1 MKKQLHNSLF
11 SQFIWLFTMLLTT
24 GITHAQISTYTF
36 TNTLGTYTPITGG
49 NVVNATTADDDN
61 NYALQPIGFTFN
73 YGAGSYTS
81 VGISANGYVR
91 LGSTTLTYYGTS
103 LSSQLQTLSA
113 FNGDLQGKGMTTSE
127 IRIQTLGTAPNRVC
141 VIQWR
146 DWGRYQ
152 NTTYPNDTLNFQI
165 RLREDSAAVEFVYGS
180 CALASTGTGP
190 WGVQVGINGDVLT
203 DFNLRTGASFI
214 TNTAGT
220 ANTQQ
225 INASNTAVPDLG
237 RSYRW
242 GPAPMVLDS
251 VYTFQ
256 NSSSVVRGATNRV
269 ILNIKVYTSG
279 VLSPFNVSNL
289 NFNTNGTTL
298 PSDIVNAKV
307 YFTGTNNTFNATSQ
321 YGATI
326 TAPSGTMTFTGSQ
339 TLVPGVNN
347 FWITYDVS
355 NTATVNNFLDA
366 EFNNITI
373 NSTPVTPL
381 NTTAPT
387 GSRQIRG
394 QLSGAYTIGATGNYT
409 SITQAFG
416 DLSSL
421 GMIGPVTFEL
431 LDPIYN
437 STTGEVFPITL
448 SNVSGNNANN
458 TITLRSANLN
468 NAVILGNNATSL
480 FIIEGV
486 KYFTIDGRWDPTDTA
501 RHITIENTSTSAT
514 TANVLIFRNEASANT
529 VRNTIIRY
537 AANNTSTIPT
547 NSAIFVGGTTN
558 LIGVGNDSLN
568 FLYNIFAPSGGLYYG
583 TAITFSGQSLTQQ
596 NDWARID
603 SNWFYGHRIFGV
615 NIASTS
621 QGNGR
626 QFLIRGNSFYDTVA
640 VAPNPNAWTG
650 LHSDIYMNA
659 GNAASWGHQIT
670 GNYMGG
676 QGPFAS
682 GPRQFVNPGTASI
695 YNIWYN
701 ASNIT
706 PGARVANNWITN
718 QIYNQGGVASFYYP
732 YHYYISTGY
741 VDVLGNVIGHPTDTH
756 SVRYDNNSGTCMYGL
771 YMFHTAPTNIKFNRV
786 QNVTVN
792 STGSNGYVGIYH
804 AATTIGEAF
813 VDSNIVNRFFTRASS
828 TSTSTCAAFGG
839 LFISNSSPTHYI
851 RGNII
856 GGPTA
861 EDSVSVFSS
870 NPLNPSVSTPVTSSM
885 YGIWNNAGISQVSN
899 NFIGNLYTNSS
910 STGTST
916 SASLVGI
923 HQVSGTGGSLVINNT
938 VSDLINRNPAAGTIT
953 YGITSLSAT
962 TTLTSNTIRNITT
975 NSTST
980 GTSTATSLAG
990 IYISSSQIQTTT
1002 NNTIRNL
1009 VSLTSAGTQVVGI
1022 QSQVNALNLVRG
1034 NSISQLISNTTNSNT
1049 ANSSGIVGINI
1060 TAFQLNQTVDSNTI
1074 VDLISTNSGASV
1086 NPSITGIAFSG
1097 SATVVGNN
1105 SAVTRNR
1112 IWGLTHTYPSA
1123 PTPVGAI
1130 QHGINISNGTVTV
1143 ANNLVRL
1150 GRDSAG
1156 VVQLRPGQYRG
1167 IISAASSNQVRIYH
1181 NNVLVEFAPDYG
1193 TGGSP
1198 NPSTGCLEFTGN
1210 ASAPGFIDVR
1220 NNIFANNSVNG
1231 GTSTLNHYNEMYS
1244 TSSALLTTNTNLLS
1258 NVASANSFVARW
1270 NATNYTGLNDFRTAT
1285 RQAGASGMGNPLFIA
1300 PNASSALINL
1310 QVGATNPAESMGD
1323 TTVMAF
1329 VSNDANGLNR
1339 AAFGPVD
1346 IGASA
1351 GNFTLSSDSIA
1362 PLIYYTPL
1370 TNTSSPAARTFTAT
1384 LFDGTGFPTD
1394 TAFGPRVYYKKSTQL
1409 TWVNTPGTFVSG
1421 TVRNRVYSFTID
1433 HTLLGGLLPGDIVQY
1448 YVIAAD
1454 TGVGN
1459 INSNPAY
1466 AVAVNTGSVTTH
1478 PAVTNSY
1485 LFNDPVPTV
1494 VYLGTGAGSPAFTT
1508 LTGTGGLFETINNSA
1523 LQGNTLVLV
1532 QSNVTEPATVELN
1545 KWLEVGTGGYQL
1557 TIRPA
1562 SNTQVII
1569 SGGNASANGMIR
1581 FNNTDNVRILGWDT
1595 LGTPNDT
1602 NLIIRSSS
1610 TSTPAIGFVNGGSTD
1625 TLQSVIFES
1634 RVSGTTSGVIFIPAT
1649 TAASTRGVS
1658 NVLVNNCWI
1667 RQDLTGTTFAANGI
1681 YAAGSSPRFNTD
1693 ITVNNSKFAN
1703 FTQSGVFFTSGT
1715 GSNIRITNNH
1725 FYYNYGTNTSTTL
1738 NVINLTPGTT
1748 SNSNGNL
1755 VTGNFIGGRDLFA
1768 AGLPWTN
1775 NASVTFNGITLS
1787 TGTASGTSVNNNVI
1801 QNFNFTSTT
1810 TTLTLT
1816 GIFAQGTSSVYVI
1829 NNNRIGSNNMAE
1841 SILSNNNGR
1850 FIGINTTTTGNVTLN
1865 NDSIINIRVVNT
1877 GTIAA
1882 LTGILSQSGST
1893 SVVNINN
1900 NFISNLFTS
1909 SSNTGTANTTCALI
1923 GIASTHSTLNLTI
1936 NNNTIRSLVAPT
1948 AAATLIRGIWVS
1960 SGTPTLNGNT
1970 VFGIQTNSTAA
1981 GTLTTNAVTGIAS
1994 TTTLNG
2000 FISISNN
2007 TVDSVWRTGT
2017 LVSSQMIGIQYNS
2030 GGTQTAN
2037 VNGNIIRNLNLVSSS
2052 TGTTTSSALVGL
2064 YVNAA
2069 ATVNSN
2075 YNDNRISVLNHLSN
2089 AGSNIVGMYMAT
2101 SVSVNGN
2108 SSTAARNLV
2117 HSLRSDA
2124 TSAVSVQTGILN
2136 QQGFVTY
2143 ANNMIRMGIDSSGTA
2158 YVNPST
2164 IRGIWHVNSTQSF
2177 YYHNS
2182 VLIGGQPSTGTAN
2195 TFAFDRTISI
2205 ISGQQIDL
2213 RNNIFANIASNTGTA
2228 SGFHFGTSHQDSL
2241 RTVSNYNII
2250 YTPGTGG
2257 IAARIGQFN
2266 TNYTLLSGSNTSY
2279 KAIVG
2284 LDMISSSADPGFGAA
2299 ALAAAPNVT
2308 LALSATTPAERGG
2321 DPSVTVVTNDYFGNS
2336 RSSLTPTDVGAHA
2349 GNFNMIDAFPPA
2361 ISYTPLTNAGSLTGT
2376 RSLTNVT
2383 ITDNNGIVMSGA
2395 NRPRIYYTRDG
2406 ITWFSGGALTV
2417 TGTSTNAVASF
2428 AIDYLSFSPALTLS
2442 DTVRYFVVAQDAA
2455 GNLQS
2460 FPALASGTNVN
2471 TLVEYPLNPFRYSFL
2486 PVIAANTVI
2495 PVGAGQ
2501 TYTSLTNA
2509 GGLFEFIN
2517 NRTLGGN
2524 VFVEITSD
2532 ITNESGLVALNK
2544 FAEDGPGAG
2553 TFTLTI
2559 RPDATA
2565 TTPRT
2570 IQGNFL
2576 NTSSVNGL
2584 ITLIG
2589 ADRVKFTGIRN
2600 GGSPTERL
2608 LRFRNVATTG
2618 AYAAN
2623 TGNGVFVVSSA
2634 SGVVMRNL
2642 IVESGNSN
2650 TAGGSIEFRVGNNS
2664 QFLTTPCSFDTVT
2677 NCILTNNTLATL
2689 PDGIPGNA
2697 GIYSLGQPNVYNNNI
2712 VITDN
2717 QISNFVVA
2725 GVGVVGNNGD
2735 GFVITGNSFFYN
2747 LGFVPNIT
2755 GTFQAIVFL
2764 GGSFSSGN
2772 NMSNNFIGGSAP
2784 NCGGTAWTNPNNI
2797 GFYGIRASVGNG
2809 ANSLFNNN
2817 TIQNLAFTNNAATQ
2831 LFNGIRVEAG
2841 NAVINNNQI
2850 GHPTNTN
2857 SILWSTGGT
2866 FYGIYY
2872 FGVNNVTYQN
2882 NAVQGINMNV
2892 ANVSPQFIGL
2902 YHQSG
2907 SIVGNISGNTI
2918 GHNTTPNSI
2927 FIASNQTHYGMLLS
2941 VLAAYSSNYTVSNN
2955 LIANM
2960 TATATGTGGIMYG
2973 MLVQSNSFP
2982 IITNNTVHNLRSASI
2997 STSTAGIAAGIVV
3010 SASSATNTVL
3020 NNTVYAI
3027 RGTNTGA
3034 TPSSVFGIYMS
3045 AGQDNVFR
3053 NNRIYDITNASTST
3067 SLNPAPTVA
3076 GLAIAFASNQI
3087 FVQNNQISLGTG
3099 LTQDIQVKGIWLFT
3113 NSVAVTMNAHNNT
3126 IVIDGATTSG
3136 IQNTYGYLR
3145 GNNTGTEINTYNNFR
3160 NNIIVNRRTGGTGFH
3175 YALSN
3180 QASSPSN
3187 TTWLNT
3193 SSAYNLLS
3201 TANVNAVGEWG
3212 LSNNNLANWR
3222 LNSTGDVL
3230 SYYVQAGTGAGQLN
3244 INNLFTNI
3252 AAGNLGL
3259 NTSNAEV
3266 WYAYGKGI
3274 TGSEINNLNTDFN
3287 GNTRSTT
3294 QGIATTIGSVH
3305 MTGAPSMLPIAA
3317 TASAAPAASTT
3328 TSYTFAGRPVAS
3340 INWGASAPTS
3350 ATVYDFTGVNP
3361 PSSPAGNFNN
3371 RYVRADISGGTAPYN
3386 YGLVYNFNAAN
3397 LGTTIN
3403 GNNIRLATSN
3413 VAVPTSWTTQFTT
3426 SSNASTGIASVS
3438 GLSSTGSFITF
3449 TGTELAAPPTINV
3462 VSPSAASIGAA
3473 VTIRGSLFTGSTAL
3487 NFNGVAQTV
3496 YTIVDDTT
3504 ITTTVPAGATT
3515 GPIQITNAFGTGTSA
3530 FNFTVIPAP
3539 TIASF
3544 SPSSGTFNSAVTITG
3559 TGFTWATGVRFN
3571 GQNASFTVVNNTTIN
3586 TNVPAGSTTGNIRVT
3601 NGTDSV
3607 ESSSAYTV
3615 FQAPTVTSFTPSTG
3629 PAGTT
3634 VTITGTEFNSITSVR
3649 FNGVNASFTVNSTTS
3664 ITATVP
3670 SGASTGAITVVNGS
3684 GTGTSGTNFTVT
3696 LPPSISGFSP
3706 SSGGVGSSVV
3716 ITGTNF
3722 TGATAVSFNGTAAA
3736 SFTVNSSSQI
3746 TAVVGTGTT
3755 TGNIIVVT
3763 PSGADTSVTPYTVI
3777 ADLIVSTSATVSGT
3791 YNSITV
3797 TGTGV
3802 ATLGGTLTA
3811 LGNTVIQTGGTINF
3825 GTEVLSGIG
3834 NFTAQSGS
3842 RIIVGSP
3849 QGIDAVGISGN
3860 IQVNGTRTINAGARV
3875 EYAAITG
3882 NQNTGN
3888 LISNVDTI
3896 IVNLGSGDLILN
3908 NSMTVNRHLEFT
3920 TGSIRLGANN
3930 LTIGSTG
3937 SIVNATSTN
3946 YVKTNGI
3953 GTLRRTV
3960 QNNSTNV
3967 VYPVGSLSSFTPA
3980 QVQLNGTSTTDIIS
3994 VRVFNGVLANA
4005 TSGLPLATSMVDR
4018 TWAISETVAGGS
4030 NATITLTWNSL
4041 EEVGGFNRTQ
4051 SAVSRY
4057 NTGNNQWTYVGTAF
4071 GAATGT
4077 DPYSRSISGVTSLT
4091 FFTLGDSFATSLPVN
4106 LVSFAGKGLNEDVLL
4121 TWTTASEQ
4129 NNRGFSVE
4137 RSTDGENFT
4146 EINFVNGKEYSVVR
4160 VNYELLDEG
4169 AFAATQANTL
4179 YYRLRQVDF
4188 DGTETLSSVVSVNRD
4203 TKAVTSVKAYP
4214 NPFNAGLQVEVVSVQ
4229 DAEYTLT
4236 VTDSQGRVISNR
4248 DVMIEKGMNRISLE
4262 ELDNLKGGIYF
4273 VRLNGAEST
4282 TLKVVK
4288 TN

>member
-1 MKKQLHNSLF
+1 MKKQLLTHKQSRVGLF
-11 SQFIWLFTMLLTT
+11 LTLLLL
-24 GITHAQISTYTF
+24 GISVQAQIAGYTF

-49 NVVNATTADDDN
+49 TVLSTTTDDDN
-61 NYALQPIGFTFN
+61 NYALQPIGFNFT
-73 YGAGSYTS
+73 YGGATYTT
-81 VGISANGYVR
+81 VGISANGYAR
-91 LGSTTLTYYGTS
+91 LGNTTGVFYGNV
-103 LSSQLQTLSA
+103 LSNQLQTLSPL
-113 FNGDLQGKGMTTSE
+113 NGDLQGKGLVTSE
-127 IRIQTLGTAPNRVC
+127 IRIQTIGTAPSRVC

-146 DWGRYQ
+146 DWGRYL
-152 NTTYPNDTLNFQI
+152 NTSFPSDTLNFQI
-165 RLREDSAAVEFVYGS
+165 RIREDSSAVEFVYGP
-180 CALASTGTGP
+180 CALISTGTGP
-190 WGVQVGINGDVLT
+190 WNVGVGINGDLLT
-203 DFNLRTGASFI
+203 DYSIRTGASFI
-214 TNTAGT
+214 TNTAAT

-225 INASNTAVPDLG
+225 IAASNTAFPDLG
-237 RSYRW
+237 RTYRFM
-242 GPAPMVLDS
+242 PTPMTLDS
-251 VYTFQ
+251 VYTLQ
-256 NSSSVVRGATNRV
+256 NSLATTRGATNQV
-269 ILNIKVYTSG
+269 ILNVKVYTTGLVSP
-279 VLSPFNVSNL
+279 LSVSNL
-289 NFNTNGTTL
+289 NFNTNGSSAI
-298 PSDIVNAKV
+298 SDITNAKL
-307 YFTGTNNTFNATSQ
+307 YFTGTNNTFNTTSQ
-321 YGATI
+321 YGSTI
-326 TAPSGTMTFTGSQ
+326 ASPSGAMSFSGTQ
-339 TLVPGVNN
+339 NLQPGVNN
-347 FWITYDVS
+347 FWLTYDVA
-355 NTATVNNFLDA
+355 NTAAVNNLLDA
-366 EFNNITI
+366 EFNTITI
-373 NSTPVTPL
+373 NSTPVAPL
-381 NTTAPT
+381 NTTSPT
-387 GSRQIRG
+387 GARQIKG
-394 QLSGAYTIGATGNYT
+394 ALSGTYTIGATGNYT
-409 SITQAFG
+409 SITQALG

-421 GMIGPVTFEL
+421 GMIGPVIFEL
-431 LDPIYN
+431 TDPLYN
-437 STTGEVFPITL
+437 SSTGEVFPITL
-448 SNVSGNNANN
+448 SNVSGSNAVN
-458 TITLRSANLN
+458 TITLRTANLN
-468 NAVILGNNATSL
+468 TATITGNSASSI
-480 FIIEGV
+480 FIVEGA
-486 KYFTIDGRWDPTDTA
+486 KYFTIDGRWSSTDTTKNL
-501 RHITIENTSTSAT
+501 IIENTNTTT
-514 TANVLIFRNEASANT
+514 TANVIIFRNEASANT
-529 VRNTIIRY
+529 VRNTIIRF
-537 AANNTSTIPT
+537 ASNNTSTAPT
-547 NSAIFVGGTTN
+547 NGAIFVGGTTN
-558 LIGVGNDSLN
+558 LIGVGNDSLT
-568 FLYNIFAPSGGLYYG
+568 FIYNTFAPSGGLYYG
-583 TAITFSGQSLTQQ
+583 SAISFVGQSLTQQ

-615 NIASTS
+615 YVASNNS
-621 QGNGR
+621 GNGR
-626 QFLIRGNSFYDTVA
+626 QFLIRGNSFYDTVS
-640 VAPNPNAWTG
+640 VAPNLNAWTG
-650 LHSDIYMNA
+650 THSDIYMNPA
-659 GNAASWGHQIT
+659 NAASWGHQII

-682 GPRQFVNPGTASI
+682 GPRQFINPGTAFI
-695 YNIWYN
+695 YTIWYN

-706 PGARVANNWITN
+706 AGARIANNWVTN
-718 QIYNQGGVASFYYP
+718 QIYNQAGTASFYYP
-732 YHYYISTGY
+732 YHIYISTGY

-756 SVRYDNNSGTCMYGL
+756 SVRYDNNSGVCMYGI
-771 YMFHTAPTNIKFNRV
+771 YMFHSAPTSIKFNRI

-792 STGSNGYVGIYH
+792 STGSNGYVAIYH
-804 AATTIGEAF
+804 STTTIGEAF

-828 TSTSTCAAFGG
+828 TSTVTCAAFGG
-839 LFISNSSPTHYI
+839 MFISNSSPTHYI
-851 RGNII
+851 RGNVI
-856 GGPTA
+856 GGVGV
-861 EDSVSVFSS
+861 EDSISVFSS
-870 NPLNPSVSTPVTSSM
+870 NPLNPSVSVPVTSSM
-885 YGIWNNAGISQVSN
+885 YGIYNNAGIGQVLN
-899 NFIGNLYTNSS
+899 NYVGNLYTNSS
-910 STGTST
+910 STSTST
-916 SASLVGI
+916 GASLVGI
-923 HQVSGTGGSLVINNT
+923 HQASGTGGGIVANNT
-938 VSDLINRNPAAGTIT
+938 VSDLINRTTAGNIT

-962 TTLTSNTIRNITT
+962 AVLTGNTVRNLTT
-975 NSTST
+975 NTTST
-980 GTSTATSLAG
+980 GTSTGASLVG
-990 IYISSSQIQTTT
+990 IFVSSSQTQTTT

-1009 VSLTSAGTQVVGI
+1009 VSLGSASTQTIGI
-1022 QSQVNALNLVRG
+1022 QSQVSALNLVRG

-1049 ANSSGIVGINI
+1049 STSSGIVGINI
-1060 TAFQLNQTVDSNTI
+1060 TSSQLNQTVDSNSI
-1074 VDLISTNSGASV
+1074 IDLVSTNNGAAV

-1097 SATVVGNN
+1097 SSTVIGNN

-1123 PTPVGAI
+1123 PTPTGAI

-1143 ANNLVRL
+1143 ANNLIRL

-1156 VVQLRPGQYRG
+1156 VVLARPGQYRG
-1167 IISAASSNQVRIYH
+1167 IISTASSNQVRIYH
-1181 NNVLVEFAPDYG
+1181 NNVLIDFAPDYG
-1193 TGGSP
+1193 AGGTP

-1210 ASAPGFIDVR
+1210 AFAPGFIDVR
-1220 NNIFANNSVNG
+1220 NNIFANTSVNA

-1244 TSSALLTTNTNLLS
+1244 TSNLLLSTNTNILFNS
-1258 NVASANSFVARW
+1258 GSSNSFVARW
-1270 NATNYTGLNDFRTAT
+1270 SATNYATLNAFRAASTL
-1285 RQAGASGMGNPLFIA
+1285 AGASGVANPGFVA
-1300 PNASSALINL
+1300 PLANSASVNI
-1310 QVGATNPAESMGD
+1310 QVSSPTPVEGMGD
-1323 TTVMAF
+1323 TTLISF
-1329 VSNDANGLNR
+1329 VSNDVNGLNR
-1339 AAFGPVD
+1339 SAFGPVD

-1351 GNFTLSSDSIA
+1351 GNYTLSTDSIA
-1362 PLIYYTPL
+1362 PLIYYTAL

-1384 LFDGTGFPTD
+1384 LYDGTGFPID
-1394 TAFGPRVYYKKSTQL
+1394 TAFGPRVYYKNSTQL

-1421 TVRNRVYSFTID
+1421 SIRNRVYSFTID
-1433 HTLLGGLLPGDIVQY
+1433 HALLGGLLPGDVVQY
-1448 YVIAAD
+1448 YVLAAD
-1454 TGVGN
+1454 TGTGN

-1466 AVAVNTGSVTTH
+1466 AIATNTGNVTTH
-1478 PAVTNSY
+1478 PAQTNSY

-1494 VYLGTGAGSPAFTT
+1494 VYLGTGAGTPAFTS
-1508 LTGTGGLFETINNSA
+1508 LTGTGGLFSTINNSA

-1532 QSNVTEPATVELN
+1532 QSNVTEPGTVELN

-1557 TIRPA
+1557 TIRPVN
-1562 SNTQVII
+1562 NTQYIL
-1569 SGGNASANGMIR
+1569 SGTATNSNGMIR

-1595 LGTPNDT
+1595 LGTVNDT

-1610 TSTPAIGFVNGGSTD
+1610 TSTPAVGFVNGGSTD
-1625 TLQSVIFES
+1625 TLQNVILES
-1634 RVSGTTSGVIFIPAT
+1634 RVTGTTSGVLLIPT
-1649 TAASTRGVS
+1649 TSSTATRGVS
-1658 NVLVNNCWI
+1658 NVFVNNCWF
-1667 RQDLTGTTFAANGI
+1667 RQDLTGGAAFAANGI
-1681 YAAGSSPRFNTD
+1681 YAAGTSPRFNSS

-1715 GSNIRITNNH
+1715 GDNIRITNNH
-1725 FYYNYGTNTSTTL
+1725 FYYNYGINTSTS
-1738 NVINLTPGTT
+1738 VIPINFTPSTT
-1748 SNSNGNL
+1748 SNSNGNF
-1755 VTGNFIGGRDLFA
+1755 VTGNFIGGRALFA
-1768 AGLPWTN
+1768 DGLPWTN
-1775 NASVTFNGITLS
+1775 NASVAFTGISLN
-1787 TGTASGTSVNNNVI
+1787 TGTASGTVVNNNII
-1801 QNFNFTSTT
+1801 QNINFTSTT
-1810 TTLTLT
+1810 NTSTLT
-1816 GIFAQGTSSVYVI
+1816 GIFAQGISAVYTI
-1829 NNNRIGSNNMAE
+1829 NNNRIGSTVMAQ

-1850 FIGINTTTTGNVTLN
+1850 FIGINTTTTGNVTVQ
-1865 NDSIINIRVVNT
+1865 NDTIMNIQVLNT
-1877 GTIAA
+1877 GTVAA
-1882 LTGILSQSGST
+1882 LAGIWSQSGST
-1893 SVVNINN
+1893 SVVNISNN
-1900 NFISNLFTS
+1900 IINNLFTT

-1923 GIASTHSTLNLTI
+1923 GIATTHSTLNLNI

-1948 AAATLIRGIWVS
+1948 AASTLIRGIWVS

-1970 VFGIQTNSTAA
+1970 VFGIQTNSTAI

-1994 TTTLNG
+1994 TTTFNG
-2000 FISISNN
+2000 QLSISNN

-2030 GGTQTAN
+2030 GGTQNAN
-2037 VNGNIIRNLNLVSSS
+2037 VSGNVVRNLNLVSSS

-2089 AGSNIVGMYMAT
+2089 AASNIVGMYMAT
-2101 SVSVNGN
+2101 SVGVIGN
-2108 SSTAARNLV
+2108 NSTAARNLV
-2117 HSLRSDA
+2117 HSLGSTA
-2124 TSAVSVQTGILN
+2124 TTAVTVQTGILN

-2143 ANNMIRMGIDSSGTA
+2143 ANNMVRMGIDSSGTA
-2158 YVNPST
+2158 YTNPAI
-2164 IRGIWHVNSTQSF
+2164 IRGIWHVNAAQAF

-2182 VLIGGQPSTGTAN
+2182 VLIGGQPSSGSAN
-2195 TFAFDRTISI
+2195 TFAFDRTVSI
-2205 ISGQQIDL
+2205 TSGQQIDL
-2213 RNNIFANIASNTGTA
+2213 RNNIFANIASNAGTA

-2241 RTVSNYNII
+2241 RTVSNFNII

-2257 IAARIGQFN
+2257 IAARIAQFN
-2266 TNYTLLSGSNTSY
+2266 TNYASLGGSPTSY
-2279 KAIVG
+2279 KSIVG
-2284 LDMISSSADPGFGAA
+2284 LDMTSSSADPGFGSA
-2299 ALAAAPNVT
+2299 ALAAAPNVDLS
-2308 LALSATTPAERGG
+2308 LAANTPAERSG
-2321 DPSVTVVTNDYFGNS
+2321 DPTVTVVTTDYFANS

-2349 GNFNMIDAFPPA
+2349 GNFNMIDAFPPT
-2361 ISYTPLTNAGSLTGT
+2361 ISYTPLTNAGSFTGT

-2395 NRPRIYYTRDG
+2395 NRPRIYYSRTG
-2406 ITWFSGGALTV
+2406 SSIWYSSGAVTV

-2428 AIDYLSFSPALTLS
+2428 SIDYLSFSPALSQT
-2442 DTVRYFVVAQDAA
+2442 DTIRYFVVAQDAA
-2455 GNLQS
+2455 SNLQS
-2460 FPALASGTNVN
+2460 FPALATGTNVN
-2471 TLVEYPLNPFRYSFL
+2471 SLVDYPLNPFRYSFL

-2532 ITNESGLVALNK
+2532 ITNETGAVQLNK

-2565 TTPRT
+2565 TSPRT
-2570 IQGNFL
+2570 VQGNFL

-2608 LRFRNVATTG
+2608 LRFRNVAATG

-2623 TGNGVFVVSSA
+2623 TGNAVFVVSSA

-2677 NCILTNNTLATL
+2677 NCILTNNTIATL

-2697 GIYSLGQPNVYNNNI
+2697 GIYSFGQPNVYNNNI
-2712 VITDN
+2712 VITNN

-2735 GFVITGNSFFYN
+2735 GFVITGNSFFYS

-2755 GTFQAIVFL
+2755 GTFQGIVFL

-2817 TIQNLAFTNNAATQ
+2817 TVQNLAFTNNAATQ
-2831 LFNGIRVEAG
+2831 LFTGIRVEAG

-2866 FYGIYY
+2866 FYGIHY

-2882 NAVQGINMNV
+2882 NNVQGINMNV
-2892 ANVSPQFIGL
+2892 ANVTPQFIGL
-2902 YHQSG
+2902 YHQNG
-2907 SIVGNISGNTI
+2907 SVVGNISGNTI
-2918 GHNTTPNSI
+2918 GHNTTANSI
-2927 FIASNQTHYGMLLS
+2927 SIASNTTHYGMFLS
-2941 VLAAYSSNYTVSNN
+2941 VLAAYSPSYTVSNN
-2955 LIANM
+2955 TIANM
-2960 TATATGTGGIMYG
+2960 TATATGTGGLMYG
-2973 MLVQSNSFP
+2973 MLVTNNAFP
-2982 IITNNTVHNLRSASI
+2982 TIANNTVHNLRSASI

-3010 SASSATNTVL
+3010 SASSATNTVI

-3034 TPSSVFGIYMS
+3034 TPSSVHGIYMT
-3045 AGQDNVFR
+3045 AGQDNIFR
-3053 NNRIYDITNASTST
+3053 SNRVYDITSSSTST
-3067 SLNPAPTVA
+3067 SLNPTPTVA
-3076 GLAIAFASNQI
+3076 GIAIAGASNQI
-3087 FVQNNQISLGTG
+3087 YLLNNQITLGTG
-3099 LTQDIQVKGIWLFT
+3099 MTQDIQIKGVWLFT
-3113 NSVAVTMNAHNNT
+3113 NSVAITLNAYNNS
-3126 IVIDGATTSG
+3126 IVIDGAATSG

-3212 LSNNNLANWR
+3212 LGNNNLANWR
-3222 LNSTGDVL
+3222 NNTSSDIL

-3244 INNLFTNI
+3244 INNLFTSI
-3252 AAGNLGL
+3252 ATGNLGL

-3274 TGSEINNLNTDFN
+3274 TGSEINNLNIDFS
-3287 GNTRSTT
+3287 GNARSTT
-3294 QGIATTIGSVH
+3294 QGIATTIGSAH
-3305 MTGAPSMLPIAA
+3305 MTSAPTMLPIAA
-3317 TASAAPAASTT
+3317 TASAAPASNTT
-3328 TSYTFAGRPVAS
+3328 TVYTFANRPVAS
-3340 INWGASAPTS
+3340 INWGTSAPTS

-3371 RYVRADISGGTAPYN
+3371 CYIRADISGGTTPYN
-3386 YGLVYNFNAAN
+3386 YGLVYNFDAAT

-3403 GNNIRLATSN
+3403 ANNIRLATSD
-3413 VAVPTSWTTQFTT
+3413 VAVPTAWTTQFTT
-3426 SSNASTGIASVS
+3426 TSNSSTGIASVG

-3449 TGTELAAPPTINV
+3449 TGTELAAPPTITV

-3473 VTIRGSLFTGSTAL
+3473 VTIRGTLFTGASAIS
-3487 NFNGVAQTV
+3487 FNGVAQTV
-3496 YTIVDDTT
+3496 YTVVNDTI

-3515 GPIQITNAFGTGTSA
+3515 GPIQITNSFGTGTSA

-3544 SPSSGTFNSAVTITG
+3544 SPTSGTFGSAVTITG

-3571 GQNASFTVVNNTTIN
+3571 GQNAAFTVVNNTTIN
-3586 TNVPAGSTTGNIRVT
+3586 TTVPAGATTGNIRVT

-3607 ESSSAYTV
+3607 ESSSPYTV
-3615 FQAPTVTSFTPSTG
+3615 FPAPTVSSFTPSTG

-3634 VTITGTEFNSITSVR
+3634 VTITGTDFNAVTNVR
-3649 FNGVNASFTVNSTTS
+3649 FNGVNSSFTVNSTTT

-3670 SGASTGAITVVNGS
+3670 AGASTGAITVVNGS

-3696 LPPSISGFSP
+3696 LPPTISGFSP
-3706 SSGGVGSSVV
+3706 SSGGVGSTVV
-3716 ITGTNF
+3716 ITGSNF

-3736 SFTVNSSSQI
+3736 SYTVNSSSQI
-3746 TAVVGTGTT
+3746 TAVVATGTT

-3777 ADLIVSTSATVSGT
+3777 ADLVVSTAATVSGT
-3791 YNSITV
+3791 YNTITV

-3834 NFTAQSGS
+3834 SFTAQSGS
-3842 RIIVGSP
+3842 RLIVGSP
-3849 QGIDAVGISGN
+3849 QGLEVAGITGN
-3860 IQVNGTRTINAGARV
+3860 IQVNGARTINAGARV
-3875 EYAAITG
+3875 EYSALTG

-3888 LISNVDTI
+3888 LISNVDTVL
-3896 IVNLGSGDLILN
+3896 VNLGSGDLILN
-3908 NSMTVNRHLEFT
+3908 TSLTVNRHLEFI
-3920 TGSIRLGANN
+3920 TGSVRLGANN

-3937 SIVNATSTN
+3937 SIVNASSTN

-3953 GTLRRTV
+3953 GSLNRTV

-3967 VYPVGSLSSFTPA
+3967 SYPVGSLTSFTPA
-3980 QVQLNGTSTTDIIS
+3980 QVQLNGSSTTDVIS
-3994 VRVFNGVLANA
+3994 VRVFNGVLVNGN
-4005 TSGLPLATSMVDR
+4005 SGLPLATSMVDR
-4018 TWAISETVAGGS
+4018 TWAISESVAGGS
-4030 NATITLTWNSL
+4030 NATITLTWNSA

-4057 NTGNNQWTYVGTAF
+4057 NTANSKWTYVGTSF

-4077 DPYSRSISGVTSLT
+4077 DPYSRSISGVSSLS
-4091 FFTLGDSFATSLPVN
+4091 FFTVGDSLATALPVN
-4106 LVSFAGKGLNEDVLL
+4106 LIAFEGKGLNEDVLL

-4137 RSTDGENFT
+4137 RSADGENFT
-4146 EINFVNGKEYSVVR
+4146 EIKFVNGKEYSVVR

-4169 AFAATQANTL
+4169 AFAVAQANTL
-4179 YYRLRQVDF
+4179 YYRLRQIDF

-4203 TKAVTSVKAYP
+4203 TRAVTSVKAYP
-4214 NPFNAGLQVEVVSVQ
+4214 NPFNTGLQVEVVSLQ
-4229 DAEYTLT
+4229 DADYTLT
-4236 VTDSQGRVISNR
+4236 ITDIQGRVISTR
-4248 DVMIEKGMNRISLE
+4248 EVLIEKGMNRIAMD

-4273 VRLNGAEST
+4273 VRLNGTEST